1 MPLLVTGINHET
13 APVAVRERLAFSEQE
28 AKALLPRLTGEAGLE
43 EALLLDTCNRSE
55 LYAIG
60 EERALRDALG
70 ILCTQ
75 TGMPREQLEPYLYR
89 HEEDAAVRH
98 VFRVASGL
106 DSLILG
112 EPQILGQVKQA
123 WHRARTAGTLGPI
136 LDRLLQHAFAV
147 AKRVRSDTAI
157 GRHPVSIAF
166 AAVRL
171 AERLFT
177 DLAQATVLLI
187 GAGEMIELAARHLN
201 ERRIPRLIVANRTLS
216 HAQEIATRHGG
227 YAITLEELPV
237 HLAEADVVIASTA
250 SPQPIVDR
258 RMAEEALARR
268 QRRPMFI
275 LDIAVPR
282 DIDPAVGE
290 LPDVYLYTIDDL
302 RLAIAD
308 NLASRRE
315 AAAQAELI
323 VDLQVRHFL
332 AWRRARDGSQLLRRL
347 RERIA
352 SQREELFDRAL
363 AMLENGRDPREVLKW
378 FAHSLT
384 NRFLHAPS
392 ATLREAAGQ
401 GDLALLEA
409 AARLFEARASGG
421 DAA

>member
-1 MPLLVTGINHET
+1 MPLFVTGINHDT
-13 APVAVRERLAFSEQE
+13 APVAVRERLVLSERE
-28 AKALLPRLTGEAGLE
+28 TEALLPRLVGEAGLE
-43 EALLLDTCNRSE
+43 EALLLETCNRSE
-55 LYAIG
+55 LYGVG
-60 EERALRDALG
+60 EEAALRAALG
-70 ILCTQ
+70 ILCARS
-75 TGMPREQLEPYLYR
+75 GISGEQLEPYLYR

-106 DSLILG
+106 DSLVLG

-123 WHRARTAGTLGPI
+123 WQLARSAGSLGPI

-177 DLAQATVLLI
+177 DLAEATVLLI
-187 GAGEMIELAARHLN
+187 GAGEMVELAARHLT
-201 ERRIPRLIVANRTLS
+201 ERHIPRLIVANRTLA
-216 HAQEIATRHGG
+216 HAQEIAARHGG
-227 YAITLEELPV
+227 YAITLEELPA

-250 SPQPIVDR
+250 APQPIVDR
-258 RMAEEALARR
+258 RMIEDALARR
-268 QRRPMFI
+268 HRRPMF
-275 LDIAVPR
+275 LVDIAVPR

-308 NLASRRE
+308 NLATRRE

-323 VDLQVRHFL
+323 VDLQVGHFL
-332 AWRRARDGSQLLRRL
+332 AWRRARDGSRLLRRL
-347 RERIA
+347 RERVFR
-352 SQREELFDRAL
+352 QREELFDRAL
-363 AMLENGRDPREVLKW
+363 AMLENGKDPREVLHW

-392 ATLREAAGQ
+392 AKLREAAGQ

-409 AARLFEARASGG
+409 AARLFETRAGG

>member
-13 APVAVRERLAFSEQE
+13 APVAVRERLAFSDQE
-28 AKALLPRLTGEAGLE
+28 ARALLPRLTGEAGLE

-70 ILCTQ
+70 ILCAQ
-75 TGMPREQLEPYLYR
+75 SGMPREQLDSYLYR

-123 WHRARTAGTLGPI
+123 WHLARTAGTLGPI

-187 GAGEMIELAARHLN
+187 GAGEMIELAARHLS

-282 DIDPAVGE
+282 DIDPAVGSF
-290 LPDVYLYTIDDL
+290 PMSISTRSTICGS
-302 RLAIAD
+302 RSRITSPAAGRPRPKQNSSSICRYGISSRGGERATARSCSGAC
-308 NLASRRE
+308 ASESHHSAKSSSTERSPCSRT
-315 AAAQAELI
+315 AGI
-323 VDLQVRHFL
+323 
-332 AWRRARDGSQLLRRL
+332 RAR
-347 RERIA
+347 
-352 SQREELFDRAL
+352 F
-363 AMLENGRDPREVLKW
+363 
-378 FAHSLT
+378 
-384 NRFLHAPS
+384 
-392 ATLREAAGQ
+392 
-401 GDLALLEA
+401 
-409 AARLFEARASGG
+409 
-421 DAA
+421 